1 MEQPKYKA
9 VMNTPIRTHRLEWE
23 AFIEFQDDI
32 VRIELDEA
40 KALAKEYAPDKYAK
54 LEPDIDTFD
63 EHYPDLFLDKMGIDF
78 LVEHRGQRYA
88 IDLTTGNR
96 CTVKSKLKN
105 MREIL
110 PFIEQLNA
118 KPVVLRS
125 PKGFMPMDVFK
136 LIEDCP
142 WNDGIKDCRLGD
154 DLKLVKV
161 KST

>member
-1 MEQPKYKA
+1 MEKRPSKA
-9 VMNTPIRTHRLEWE
+9 PIRAHRMEWE
-23 AFIEFQDDI
+23 AFIAFQDDI
-32 VRIELDEA
+32 VRIELDELI
-40 KALAKEYAPDKYAK
+40 ALSKEFAPEKYAK
-54 LEPDIDTFD
+54 LEPVLDTFD
-63 EHYPDLFLDKMGIDF
+63 SHYPDLYLDKMGVDF
-78 LVEHRGQRYA
+78 LVEHEGKRYA

-118 KPVVLRS
+118 IPVVLRS
-125 PKGFMPMDVFK
+125 LKGFMPMDVFK

-154 DLKLVKV
+154 DLELVKV